1 MDSTHSIA
9 EEHDFQIYGSALL
22 RDLYAIAGS
31 RVLPEGSPAWRR
43 TRDCLRESAIWNGV
57 AVPLR
62 DLEARCQMSEHQ
74 RVPPSN

>member
-1 MDSTHSIA
+1 MDYTG
-9 EEHDFQIYGSALL
+9 FMLGSLVKRPRAV
-22 RDLYAIAGS
+22 GS
-31 RVLPEGSPAWRR
+31 RAWRR

-62 DLEARCQMSEHQ
+62 DLEARCQMSEQ